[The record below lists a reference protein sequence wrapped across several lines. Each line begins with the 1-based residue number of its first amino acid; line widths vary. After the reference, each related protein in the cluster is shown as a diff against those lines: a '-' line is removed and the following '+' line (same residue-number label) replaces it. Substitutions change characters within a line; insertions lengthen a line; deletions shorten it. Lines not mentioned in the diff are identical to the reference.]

1 MNGQLT
7 SGNVTFSP
15 FLSFFFGPPAP
26 PPPPLL
32 LSFHLLKVSSNM
44 RLQDPLITQVE
55 KKHDK
60 EKSVTLVLRL
70 RLLPETQ
77 RGEHQTPQT

>member
-1 MNGQLT
+1 
-7 SGNVTFSP
+7 
-15 FLSFFFGPPAP
+15 
-26 PPPPLL
+26 
-32 LSFHLLKVSSNM
+32 M

>member
-15 FLSFFFGPPAP
+15 FLSFFLGPPLL
-26 PPPPLL
+26 LL

-55 KKHDK
+55 KKHDI